1 VVPPQSPLND
11 GIRQLQTMIYDLLV
25 LLVYYPWILERV
37 RRLKD
42 FVHLGSS
49 TKEPSEMTAEARRS

>member
-1 VVPPQSPLND
+1 
-11 GIRQLQTMIYDLLV
+11 MIYDLLV